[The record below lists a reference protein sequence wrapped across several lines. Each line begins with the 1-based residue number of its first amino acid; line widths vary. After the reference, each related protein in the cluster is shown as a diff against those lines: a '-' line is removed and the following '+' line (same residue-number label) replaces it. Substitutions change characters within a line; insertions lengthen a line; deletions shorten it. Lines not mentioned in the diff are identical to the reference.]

1 MKIRSL
7 LLAAAAITACGTLAH
22 AGQRLPL
29 ATDADKALAPLEIS
43 TDGGTVRFRAAAQ
56 DNLRICVMPRTFGPE
71 RCTTVGEM
79 RRSAKT
85 TD

>member
-1 MKIRSL
+1 MSHRSL
-7 LLAAAAITACGTLAH
+7 FLAFAVIAASASLH
-22 AGQRLPL
+22 AQPQIPL
-29 ATDADKALAPLEIS
+29 ATAADKALAPLEIS
-43 TDGGTVRFRAAAQ
+43 TDGSTVRFRAIANDAT
-56 DNLRICVMPRTFGPE
+56 RICVMPRTFGPE